1 MPSIPRL
8 GGLGKEPVRSPVTS
22 AALLSQLGA
31 VFLGLTCCCL
41 RDSHKASR
49 EQMAVVVVS
58 RLLPSSVTLLCPP
71 HFREGDQFGV
81 VLGLA
86 ALSTSGVW
94 LALSHLSLRKVLEGR
109 ALLLHSGRSGS
120 LVSLDHTVHGGT
132 KIQMGLTRFI
142 CSHHGLRMVRPRSSR
157 WDLQNQCSMLLPFFL
172 GPLLL
177 PFPGDQGT
185 EAGGGYGSGGGWGQV
200 VLQSRD
206 PNKKNFFFGNCSRQD
221 HKSVYMYEMSFDV
234 DMVNCALSVCQSIWY

>member
-1 MPSIPRL
+1 MWVEEEQKRSGAQLGSDCIPRL
-8 GGLGKEPVRSPVTS
+8 EGLGKEPVRSPVTS
-22 AALLSQLGA
+22 VALPSRLGA
-31 VFLGLTCCCL
+31 VFFELTCCRL

-49 EQMAVVVVS
+49 EQMAVVAVS
-58 RLLPSSVTLLCPP
+58 RLLPSSMALLCPL
-71 HFREGDQFGV
+71 HFRGGDQFGV

-86 ALSTSGVW
+86 AFEHHGVW
-94 LALSHLSLRKVLEGR
+94 LALSHLSLKKVLGGI
-109 ALLLHSGRSGS
+109 ALLLHSGRNGS
-120 LVSLDHTVHGGT
+120 LVRLDHTVHGGT

-142 CSHHGLRMVRPRSSR
+142 CSHHGIVQPRSSR
-157 WDLQNQCSMLLPFFL
+157 WDLQDQCSMLLPLFL

-206 PNKKNFFFGNCSRQD
+206 PNQKKCFWKLLKTRP
-221 HKSVYMYEMSFDV
+221 
-234 DMVNCALSVCQSIWY
+234 